1 VNHEGSGDMYPKGGN
16 MLHTLRQIV
25 NDDKKWREILRGIN
39 REFYH
44 QVVTTGQIEDY
55 LIENAEINLSF
66 FDQYLRDV
74 RVPVFEFYIK
84 EGLLFYRWNNC
95 VPKFNMP
102 LKIYLSGKETW
113 LYPTRIWKKMEIK
126 DNATEVLVDPDFY
139 VAIMKTTD

>member
-1 VNHEGSGDMYPKGGN
+1 MYPKGGN

-44 QVVTTGQIEDY
+44 QVVTTEQMENY
-55 LIENAEINLSF
+55 LIENAEINPSF

-74 RVPVFEFYIK
+74 RIPVFEYYIK
-84 EGLLFYRWNNC
+84 EGLLYYRWNNC

-102 LKIYLSGKETW
+102 VKIYLSGKETW
-113 LYPTRIWKKMEIK
+113 LYPTMDLEKNGIK
-126 DNATEVLVDPDFY
+126 SNETEVLVDPDFY
-139 VAIMKTTD
+139 VASMKITK